1 MAFPLGT
8 VLAAA
13 PGIISAATDI
23 IKVIRERKS
32 QAPQDEDDKL
42 AELEL
47 LIEKQATVIEELA
60 INNSTMAMAVRNNR
74 VISAIS
80 LGIAIVACVLA
91 VTG

>member
-32 QAPQDEDDKL
+32 QTKEAGDDKL
-42 AELEL
+42 VQLES
-47 LIEKQATVIEELA
+47 LIEQQAIVIEELA
-60 INNSTMAMAVRNNR
+60 INNRTMAMAVRNNR
-74 VISAIS
+74 LMSAVSI
-80 LGIAIVACVLA
+80 LIAITATVLA
-91 VTG
+91 VTY